1 MPTDKEIKKEFKE
14 KASKEPDKYYAT
26 SVLKAEGFSR
36 GKCEKCGT
44 YFWATTS
51 SKVCGNPACSGGFRF
66 IGNTPATKKL
76 DYVGVW
82 TEFAK
87 LFKKWGY
94 TPIKRYPVVARWRDD
109 TDFVRASIYDFQPYV
124 VTGEV
129 EPPANPLVVPQM
141 CLRFNDIDNIG
152 ITGAHYCAFVMI
164 GQHAFMKPKDWDQ
177 ARYFTDI
184 HNWLKQGLGLKNEE
198 ITFHEDAWAGGGN
211 FGPCMEY
218 FSRGLELGNQVYM
231 LFEQTPA
238 GYKELNLKVL
248 DMGMGH
254 ERNAWFTQGKS
265 TSYETTFPT
274 VVKKMYEITGVKV
287 DNNMMQK
294 FLPYSSYLNVDE
306 VEDIDKVWNDV
317 AKKIGYDV
325 KELRKKILEL
335 AALYSIAEHSRALLV
350 ALIDGALPSNVGGGY
365 NLRAILRRALSF
377 IDKYQWKIHLS
388 EICEWHADYLK
399 PLFPELSENLDEVT
413 KILEVEKSKYEA
425 TKQKTHSMISKLV
438 KEEIGEQKLLLLYDS
453 YGITPEIVREE
464 SLKFGKKITV
474 PENFYA
480 RVAELH
486 EKQEQEHA
494 TRRDEK
500 LNLENVPE
508 TKALYYFD
516 YAKTKFKA
524 RIVKIIDNKVIL
536 NETYFYPT
544 SGGQIHDLGKIEG
557 NDVIDVFKQGRIII
571 HVLKEMPE
579 FKEGDKVECEIDLE
593 RRLQLAKHHTS
604 THIINA
610 AARKILGNHINQAG
624 AKKDIDKATIDL
636 THYQSITD
644 EEIEKIEKE
653 ANKIV
658 KESIQVQ
665 SSFVPRTEAEQT
677 FGMTIYQGGAVPG
690 KLLRIVNIPSVDVEA
705 CGGTHLKN
713 TSEAGEIKILKAT
726 KISDGIVRLY
736 FTAGEAAQKEK
747 KEEQEI
753 IKISSKELGV
763 DEKEL
768 ISTTEDLF
776 KKWKLARKYLA
787 EDREVDLKNFLLSTK
802 ESNDKNIITR
812 LTEILKTQKEHITK
826 TIKRFYEEYIFFV
839 LKILFKKIGYTINE
853 SPNKNFDML
862 LEKDGNKIGV
872 EIKIRTKDIDSISV
886 EEIIKKIPNREIF
899 YKLIIV
905 LPNLKIDDRTISEIE
920 SRYKNIE
927 IWDKTDLFK
936 KIEKYY

>member
-1 MPTDKEIKKEFKE
+1 MPTDKEIKKEFKL

-36 GKCEKCGT
+36 KKCSKCGT
-44 YFWATTS
+44 YFWATTGS
-51 SKVCGNPACSGGFRF
+51 DVCGNPACSGGFRF
-66 IGNTPATKKL
+66 IGKTPATKKL

-82 TEFAK
+82 NEFSR

-109 TDFVRASIYDFQPYV
+109 TDFVQASICDFQPYV
-124 VTGEV
+124 VSGEV

-164 GQHAFMKPKDWDQ
+164 GQHAFMKPKDWNQ
-177 ARYFTDI
+177 AKYFTDI
-184 HNWLKQGLGLKNEE
+184 HNWLKQGLGLGNDE
-198 ITFHEDAWAGGGN
+198 IIFHEDAWAGGGN

-231 LFEQTPA
+231 LYEQTPT

-265 TSYETTFPT
+265 TSYETTFPS
-274 VVKKMYEITGVKV
+274 VVKKLYGITGVKV
-287 DNNMMQK
+287 DEKLMER

-306 VEDIDKVWNDV
+306 VEDIDAVWKDV
-317 AKKIGYDV
+317 AKKTGYDV
-325 KELRKKILEL
+325 KELREKILEL
-335 AALYSIAEHSRALLV
+335 AALYSVAEHSRALLV
-350 ALIDGALPSNVGGGY
+350 ALSDGALPSNVGGGY

-377 IDKYQWKIHLS
+377 IDKYKWKIDLPDV
-388 EICEWHADYLK
+388 CRWHADYLK
-399 PLFPELSENLDEVT
+399 PLFPELSDNLDEVT

-438 KEEIGEQKLLLLYDS
+438 NEDIDDNRLLLLYDS

-464 SLKFGKKITV
+464 SLKLGKKIDV

-494 TRRDEK
+494 TRREEK

-508 TKALYYFD
+508 TKAMYYHD
-516 YAKTKFKA
+516 YTKNRFRA
-524 RIVKIIDNKVIL
+524 KIIKIIGNKVIL

-544 SGGQIHDLGKIEG
+544 SGGQLHDVGKI
-557 NDVIDVFKQGRIII
+557 NDEEVVDVFKQGGVIV
-571 HVLKEMPE
+571 HVLKEKPKL
-579 FKEGDKVECEIDLE
+579 KENQEVECEIDLQ

-610 AARKILGNHINQAG
+610 AARKVLGSHINQAG
-624 AKKDIDKATIDL
+624 AKKDVDYATIDL

-653 ANKIV
+653 ANRLV
-658 KESIQVQ
+658 KAGIQVQ
-665 SSFVPRTEAEQT
+665 SSFIPRTEAEQT
-677 FGMTIYQGGAVPG
+677 YGMGIYQGGAVPG
-690 KLLRIVNIPSVDVEA
+690 KLLRIVNIPNIDVEA

-736 FTAGEAAQKEK
+736 FTAGEAANREGKKEKDILEEAARLLNIKSNELPARVNELFEKWKIARKAVEKKKQIDLKQLELTK
-747 KEEQEI
+747 KEE
-753 IKISSKELGV
+753 
-763 DEKEL
+763 
-768 ISTTEDLF
+768 F
-776 KKWKLARKYLA
+776 KGDVL
-787 EDREVDLKNFLLSTK
+787 
-802 ESNDKNIITR
+802 DKVS
-812 LTEILKTQKEHITK
+812 EILKTQPEHIVK
-826 TIKRFYEEYIFFV
+826 TIGRFLSELEEMKG
-839 LKILFKKIGYTINE
+839 KIK
-853 SPNKNFDML
+853 
-862 LEKDGNKIGV
+862 
-872 EIKIRTKDIDSISV
+872 
-886 EEIIKKIPNREIF
+886 
-899 YKLIIV
+899 
-905 LPNLKIDDRTISEIE
+905 
-920 SRYKNIE
+920 
-927 IWDKTDLFK
+927 
-936 KIEKYY
+936 

>member
-1 MPTDKEIKKEFKE
+1 MPTDKEIKKEFKL

-36 GKCEKCGT
+36 KKCSKCGT
-44 YFWATTS
+44 YFWATTGS
-51 SKVCGNPACSGGFRF
+51 DVCGNPACSGGFRF
-66 IGNTPATKKL
+66 IGKTPATKKL

-82 TEFAK
+82 NEFSR

-109 TDFVRASIYDFQPYV
+109 IDYVFASICDFQPYV
-124 VTGEV
+124 VSGEV

-164 GQHAFMKPKDWDQ
+164 GQHAFMKPKDWNQ
-177 ARYFTDI
+177 AKYFTDI
-184 HNWLKQGLGLKNEE
+184 HNWLKQGLGLGNDE
-198 ITFHEDAWAGGGN
+198 IIFHEDAWAGGGN

-231 LFEQTPA
+231 LYEQTPT

-265 TSYETTFPT
+265 TSYETTFPS
-274 VVKKMYEITGVKV
+274 VVKKLYGITGVKV
-287 DNNMMQK
+287 DEKLMER

-306 VEDIDKVWNDV
+306 VEDIDAVWKDV
-317 AKKIGYDV
+317 AKKTGYDV
-325 KELRKKILEL
+325 KELREKILEL
-335 AALYSIAEHSRALLV
+335 AALYSVAEHSRALLV
-350 ALIDGALPSNVGGGY
+350 ALSDGALPSNVGGGY

-377 IDKYQWKIHLS
+377 IDKYKWKIDLPDV
-388 EICEWHADYLK
+388 CRWHADYLK
-399 PLFPELSENLDEVT
+399 PLFPELSDNLDEVT

-438 KEEIGEQKLLLLYDS
+438 NEDIDDKRLLLLYDS

-464 SLKFGKKITV
+464 SLKLGKKIDV

-494 TRRDEK
+494 TRREEK

-508 TKALYYFD
+508 TKAMYYHD
-516 YAKTKFKA
+516 YTKNRFRA
-524 RIVKIIDNKVIL
+524 KIIKIIGNKVIL

-544 SGGQIHDLGKIEG
+544 SGGQLHDVGKI
-557 NDVIDVFKQGRIII
+557 NDEEVVDVFKQGGVIV
-571 HVLKEMPE
+571 HVLKEKPKL
-579 FKEGDKVECEIDLE
+579 KENQEVECEIDLQ

-610 AARKILGNHINQAG
+610 AARKVLGSHINQAG
-624 AKKDIDKATIDL
+624 AKKDVDYATIDL

-653 ANKIV
+653 ANRLV
-658 KESIQVQ
+658 KAGIQVQ
-665 SSFVPRTEAEQT
+665 SSFIPRTEAEQT
-677 FGMTIYQGGAVPG
+677 YGMGIYQGGAVPG
-690 KLLRIVNIPSVDVEA
+690 KLLRIVNIPNIDVEA

-736 FTAGEAAQKEK
+736 FTAGEAANREGKKEKDILEEAARLLNIKSNELPARVNELFEKWKIARKAVEKKKQIDLKQLELTK
-747 KEEQEI
+747 KEE
-753 IKISSKELGV
+753 
-763 DEKEL
+763 
-768 ISTTEDLF
+768 F
-776 KKWKLARKYLA
+776 KGDVL
-787 EDREVDLKNFLLSTK
+787 
-802 ESNDKNIITR
+802 DKVS
-812 LTEILKTQKEHITK
+812 EILKTQPEHIVK
-826 TIKRFYEEYIFFV
+826 TIGRFLSELEEMKG
-839 LKILFKKIGYTINE
+839 KIK
-853 SPNKNFDML
+853 
-862 LEKDGNKIGV
+862 
-872 EIKIRTKDIDSISV
+872 
-886 EEIIKKIPNREIF
+886 
-899 YKLIIV
+899 
-905 LPNLKIDDRTISEIE
+905 
-920 SRYKNIE
+920 
-927 IWDKTDLFK
+927 
-936 KIEKYY
+936 